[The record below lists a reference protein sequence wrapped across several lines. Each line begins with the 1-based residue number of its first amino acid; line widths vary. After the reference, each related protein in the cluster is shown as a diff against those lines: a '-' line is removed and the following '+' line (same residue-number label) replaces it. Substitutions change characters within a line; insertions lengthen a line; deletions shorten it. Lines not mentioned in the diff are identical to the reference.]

1 MKDYLKDIVQHTHG
15 LGFIESAKIVNEEG
29 TTSLEAMDD
38 DRTVIV
44 QAKFKEQVPGLS
56 GTFGLPNLSK
66 LSILLNIDEYKE
78 NANITVNEQDRNGE
92 TVPFGL
98 HFENATGD
106 FKNDYRFMSKEII
119 EQTLQTVKFK
129 GVEWDVTF
137 APTKAK
143 VSELQAVAGI
153 YGGIEPN
160 FTVKTDNGD
169 LILTVGAADGSF
181 TGKRTFANNVNGEIT
196 EGYAWPLN
204 QVLAILRLGMSGTCV
219 MNISKKGALMISV
232 DSGLGKYDYILP
244 ALTV

>member
-66 LSILLNIDEYKE
+66 LSILLNIEEYKE

-98 HFENATGD
+98 HFENASGD
-106 FKNDYRFMSKEII
+106 FKNDYRFMSKEVVEENLKVLSLKALIG
-119 EQTLQTVKFK
+119 TL
-129 GVEWDVTF
+129 
-137 APTKAK
+137 
-143 VSELQAVAGI
+143 
-153 YGGIEPN
+153 N
-160 FTVKTDNGD
+160 
-169 LILTVGAADGSF
+169 
-181 TGKRTFANNVNGEIT
+181 
-196 EGYAWPLN
+196 
-204 QVLAILRLGMSGTCV
+204 
-219 MNISKKGALMISV
+219 
-232 DSGLGKYDYILP
+232 
-244 ALTV
+244 